1 LVQVGVLVQSQS
13 EIRSQQVGDAIAL
26 GAVSPAAPAGA
37 FRSNWFLVQFIVG
50 ISVVLLIVQA
60 MSAYWW
66 YAEIVL
72 IKRELAGGRITVAEA
87 ARVDFWNDLLMKLTI
102 GFAVINF
109 LSFIVW
115 LVRAARNARALTGK
129 PIHVT
134 VGGFLVFQLWIHKI
148 LSDLWLAGSS
158 APESPQTKPRLPRLM
173 IVWCVLIF
181 VCGLWKAPMSTGR
194 TLSKA
199 IETPAGF
206 RPEDARR
213 WRHDFVGWLL
223 PDCKTLFVA
232 SLVHMFSYGPHGS
245 RHRLDRSDAY
255 PEMGRN
261 DRCS

>member
-1 LVQVGVLVQSQS
+1 MP
-13 EIRSQQVGDAIAL
+13 EEKK
-26 GAVSPAAPAGA
+26 

-50 ISVVLLIVQA
+50 LSLVLLVVQA
-60 MSAYWW
+60 MSAYLW
-66 YAEIVL
+66 YAEILL
-72 IKRELAGGRITVAEA
+72 IKRELADDPITVAEA
-87 ARVDFWNDLLMKLTI
+87 AKVDSWHGLLLKLTI

-129 PIHVT
+129 SIHVT

-148 LSDLWLAGSS
+148 LSDLWLAGST

-173 IVWCVLIF
+173 IVWCVLVF

-199 IETPAGF
+199 IETPLGF

-223 PDCKTLFVA
+223 PDCKRLFAA
-232 SLVHMFSYGPHGS
+232 SLVHMFGTALMAAGIVWI
-245 RHRLDRSDAY
+245 DRMHTRKWDAMIGVRDDSLLGRTAESGFVPSDSTV
-255 PEMGRN
+255 R
-261 DRCS
+261 